1 MVVPVTF
8 SFWFKS
14 YTNLQTPFELT
25 ADKMQNL
32 LIKQELED
40 AYNTDFHESQ
50 KKLSL
55 ELPYGWGNRKF
66 TFSK

>member
-14 YTNLQTPFELT
+14 YINLQTPFELT

-32 LIKQELED
+32 LTKQEPED
-40 AYNTDFHESQ
+40 AYNTDFHES
-50 KKLSL
+50 
-55 ELPYGWGNRKF
+55 
-66 TFSK
+66 